1 MVAAH
6 VEGAA
11 LPGSAAAAVE
21 LKGTVEKEV
30 NQQYDSDASMAFYE
44 YVMGGGGDD
53 IHYGVF
59 LSERDGLK
67 ESAHNSIEMLAS
79 MAESCGALKKVF
91 PTPRDPPFSL
101 QGACVHA
108 SEI

>member
-1 MVAAH
+1 MVASH
-6 VEGAA
+6 VE
-11 LPGSAAAAVE
+11 SATAPTAQRPSAGGPVK
-21 LKGTVEKEV
+21 LKGTVEDEV

-67 ESAHNSIEMLAS
+67 ESSQNSVEMLAS
-79 MAESCGALKKVF
+79 MAESCGALKKV
-91 PTPRDPPFSL
+91 RYVNSDGEHQL
-101 QGACVHA
+101 LRHM
-108 SEI
+108 